1 MSTTSLPDR
10 PSDQPKPKP
19 KPKPK
24 PSQRDPRPDA
34 GGVRDAALPE
44 LRQMWWETGVRARA
58 QAGLFAVFSELPR
71 LVGAALAV
79 SWRADRL
86 RTAIV
91 AGTTVGAG
99 VLAAFGLLA
108 AQRVLVELF
117 AGGPTADKVLAALP
131 ALVALAAVTALRA
144 GMATAMGYAQNGLS
158 PKVDREVERGLFE
171 VTTAVRLEAFD
182 ADAFADDM
190 ERASRGADSTTGLVQ
205 ASINLLAGL
214 TGVLAVAVAVV
225 VIHPLL
231 LVALL
236 VATVPNGWA
245 SLRAGHLRYQ
255 TYAAGS
261 VRRRRLWLLHRLMAE
276 RDSAPELRS
285 YGLRSFLLDQYDRVM
300 GVETG
305 IQLALARRVTTTTT
319 VGAMI
324 GGIATA
330 VVYVLLGFLL
340 VEGHIPLAAAATGV
354 IAVQS
359 AQRSLAVVTFQMD
372 RAYTEGQHF
381 RDYTGFMTRAADYLP
396 APRTGAADRLP
407 EPRTGAAVG
416 PAPKR
421 LRAVA
426 VDAVSLRYPDRE
438 AAAVDQVSLSI
449 AAGQTVAF
457 VGENGSGKSTLAT
470 MIATLRTPTSGIIR
484 YNGRPTDDWD
494 TDELRDR
501 IAVVTQEYHKWPFTA
516 ATNIAI
522 GDLTTTPRPDR
533 IEAAA
538 DRAVAHNMIKELPHG
553 YETLLDRTF
562 AGGQDLSGGQWQR
575 ITAAR
580 GFLRDADL
588 LIMDEPSSA
597 LDPRAEDALFQA
609 IRDRQGHGITILITH
624 RLANVRHADRIYVLH
639 HGRLVEAG
647 THDDLLAVGGRYAE
661 LFRLQAAG
669 YDVPGSLPRQTAAAG
684 KNTP

>member
-1 MSTTSLPDR
+1 
-10 PSDQPKPKP
+10 
-19 KPKPK
+19 
-24 PSQRDPRPDA
+24 
-34 GGVRDAALPE
+34 
-44 LRQMWWETGVRARA
+44 
-58 QAGLFAVFSELPR
+58 
-71 LVGAALAV
+71 
-79 SWRADRL
+79 
-86 RTAIV
+86 
-91 AGTTVGAG
+91 
-99 VLAAFGLLA
+99 LLA

-117 AGGPTADKVLAALP
+117 AGGPTADKVVAALP
-131 ALVALAAVTALRA
+131 ALIALAAVTALRA
-144 GMATAMGYAQNGLS
+144 GMAAAMGYAQNGLT

-205 ASINLLAGL
+205 ASMNLLAGL
-214 TGVLAVAVAVV
+214 SGVLAVAVAVV
-225 VIHPLL
+225 LIHPLL
-231 LVALL
+231 LLALL

-285 YGLRSFLLDQYDRVM
+285 YGLRGFLLDQYDRVM
-300 GVETG
+300 SVETN

-324 GGIATA
+324 GGAATA
-330 VVYVLLGFLL
+330 VVYVLLGLL
-340 VEGHIPLAAAATGV
+340 LIDGQIPLAAAATCV

-359 AQRSLAVVTFQMD
+359 AQRSLAVVTFQVD
-372 RAYTEGQHF
+372 RVYTEGQHF
-381 RDYTGFMTRAADYLP
+381 RDYTGFMARAADYLP
-396 APRTGAADRLP
+396 PNADPTSGL
-407 EPRTGAAVG
+407 
-416 PAPKR
+416 PAPGP
-421 LRAVA
+421 LREIT
-426 VDAVSLRYPDRE
+426 VDAVSLRYPDRD
-438 AAAVDQVSLSI
+438 AAAVDQVTLSI
-449 AAGQTVAF
+449 EAGQTVAF

-470 MIATLRTPTSGIIR
+470 MIATLRTPTAGTIR
-484 YNGRPTDDWD
+484 YNGRPATDWD
-494 TDELRDR
+494 TDALRAR
-501 IAVVTQEYHKWPFTA
+501 ITVVTQEYHKWPFTA
-516 ATNIAI
+516 ATNVAI
-522 GDLTTTPRPDR
+522 GDITAAPAQDR
-533 IEAAA
+533 IQAAA
-538 DRAVAHNMIKELPHG
+538 TRAVAHDMITELPHG

-609 IRDRQGHGITILITH
+609 IRDRHGQATTILITH

-639 HGRLVEAG
+639 DGRLVESG
-647 THDDLLAVGGRYAE
+647 RHDDLMAAGGRYAE
-661 LFRLQAAG
+661 LFTLQAAG
-669 YDVPGSLPRQTAAAG
+669 YDAGAPLPRQTTTA
-684 KNTP
+684 

>member
-1 MSTTSLPDR
+1 MPTTS
-10 PSDQPKPKP
+10 
-19 KPKPK
+19 
-24 PSQRDPRPDA
+24 RPDHTPTRPA
-34 GGVRDAALPE
+34 TTAHDSVLPE
-44 LRQMWWETGVRARA
+44 LREMWWETGVRARA
-58 QAGLFAVFSELPR
+58 QARLFAVFTELPR
-71 LVGAALAV
+71 LVWSALAV
-79 SWRADRL
+79 SWRADRM
-86 RTAIV
+86 RTSVV
-91 AGTTVGAG
+91 AATTVGAG
-99 VLAAFGLLA
+99 VMSAFGLLA

-117 AGGPTADKVLAALP
+117 AGGPTADKVVAALP
-131 ALVALAAVTALRA
+131 ALIALAAVTALRA
-144 GMATAMGYAQNGLS
+144 GMAAAMGYAQNGLT

-205 ASINLLAGL
+205 ASMNLLAGL
-214 TGVLAVAVAVV
+214 SGVLAVAVAVV

-231 LVALL
+231 LLALL

-285 YGLRSFLLDQYDRVM
+285 YGLRGFLLDQYDRVM
-300 GVETG
+300 SVETN

-324 GGIATA
+324 GGAATA
-330 VVYVLLGFLL
+330 VVYVLLGLL
-340 VEGHIPLAAAATGV
+340 LIDGQIPLAAAATCV

-359 AQRSLAVVTFQMD
+359 AQRSLAVVTFQVD
-372 RAYTEGQHF
+372 RVYTEGQHF
-381 RDYTGFMTRAADYLP
+381 RDYTGFMARAAGYLP
-396 APRTGAADRLP
+396 PQTN
-407 EPRTGAAVG
+407 
-416 PAPKR
+416 PAPEMPAPGQ
-421 LRAVA
+421 LREIT
-426 VDAVSLRYPDRE
+426 VDAVSLRYPDRD
-438 AAAVDQVSLSI
+438 AAAVDQVTLNI
-449 AAGQTVAF
+449 EAGQTVAF

-470 MIATLRTPTSGIIR
+470 MIATLRTPTSGTIR
-484 YNGRPTDDWD
+484 YNGRPATDWD
-494 TDELRDR
+494 IDALRAR
-501 IAVVTQEYHKWPFTA
+501 ITVVTQEYHKWPFTA
-516 ATNIAI
+516 ATNVAI
-522 GDLTTTPRPDR
+522 GDITAAPAQDR
-533 IEAAA
+533 IQAAA
-538 DRAVAHNMIKELPHG
+538 ALAVAHDMITELPHG

-609 IRDRQGHGITILITH
+609 IRDRHGQATTILITH

-639 HGRLVEAG
+639 DGQLVESG
-647 THDDLLAVGGRYAE
+647 RHDDLMAAGGRYAE
-661 LFRLQAAG
+661 LFNLQAAG
-669 YDVPGSLPRQTAAAG
+669 YDTTAPTARLPRQTT
-684 KNTP
+684 TP